1 MEEDSL
7 LNTCISDT
15 FFEICASYPN
25 SVYAFFLFG
34 SKCYYVDIFTID
46 SYKNVKIF
54 TIFFKW

>member
-54 TIFFKW
+54 TIFF